1 MSILSD
7 ACALD
12 LGICGLVRDVV
23 PPLVPSDMRHAT
35 TMPRQ
40 EVADRRFRASEVTD
54 ENVES
59 ALVVQLAVSE
69 ATLAAARVGPA
80 VEEHRRWPALM

>member
-1 MSILSD
+1 MSILSN

-12 LGICGLVRDVV
+12 LGICRLVCDVV

-35 TMPRQ
+35 AMPRQ
-40 EVADRRFRASEVTD
+40 DVADRRFRASEVSD

-59 ALVVQLAVSE
+59 ALVVQLAVGE